1 MRQQSYFGCGGCRRH
16 NREDCGRGSRAY
28 VPDVSEVF
36 RAFSVGLQP
45 PSVFSGYT
53 PLFAT
58 RPGVKLRIRQLCSTC
73 VLQICSMDVL
83 QRNNKQNQT
92 TVRSNI

>member
-36 RAFSVGLQP
+36 RAFS
-45 PSVFSGYT
+45 GYSP
-53 PLFAT
+53 PLFFRVT
-58 RPGVKLRIRQLCSTC
+58 PRCSRRDPGLNFAFVSFAARVCCKFAAWMCCKETT
-73 VLQICSMDVL
+73 
-83 QRNNKQNQT
+83 NKTKQQ
-92 TVRSNI
+92 